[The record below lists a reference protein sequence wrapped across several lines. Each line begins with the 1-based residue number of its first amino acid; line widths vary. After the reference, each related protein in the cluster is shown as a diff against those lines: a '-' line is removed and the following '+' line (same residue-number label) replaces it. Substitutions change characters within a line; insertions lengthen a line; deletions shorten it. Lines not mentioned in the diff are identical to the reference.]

1 MKSNDSDSKFVG
13 TPQGEGPAPGIA
25 EKPDLQ
31 DPRVVLSLL
40 ETDQVVAAKEKTR
53 FGRRNLSLGVRLLL
67 WGLRIYVVAMLVLV
81 VVSVLRAIHP
91 MH

>member
-1 MKSNDSDSKFVG
+1 MKPNDSDSNFAGNPRDADPV
-13 TPQGEGPAPGIA
+13 PEIVA
-25 EKPDLQ
+25 KPDLE

-40 ETDQVVAAKEKTR
+40 ETDQVVAAKQKTR
-53 FGRRNLSLGVRLLL
+53 FGRRNLSLGMRVLL

-91 MH
+91 IH

>member
-1 MKSNDSDSKFVG
+1 MKSDDRDGKFAG
-13 TPQGEGPAPGIA
+13 TPRGDGAVPGIA
-25 EKPDLQ
+25 AKPDLQ
-31 DPRVVLSLL
+31 DPQVVLSLL
-40 ETDQVVAAKEKTR
+40 ETDQVVAAKQKTR